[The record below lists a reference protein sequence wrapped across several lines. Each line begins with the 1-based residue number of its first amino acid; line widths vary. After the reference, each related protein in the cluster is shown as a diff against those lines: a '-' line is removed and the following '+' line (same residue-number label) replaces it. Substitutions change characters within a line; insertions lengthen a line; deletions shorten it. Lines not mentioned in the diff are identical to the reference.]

1 MTTLTD
7 RERELVEAAQ
17 VTFYNLNPESSYAR
31 RLLKALRAYDPPK
44 RKYTMPTWEEFSK
57 KKHPLENRI
66 DAQIANVMCFDVP
79 DGSPIVVHEIQY
91 NAIREALSTEE
102 T

>member
-1 MTTLTD
+1 M
-7 RERELVEAAQ
+7 
-17 VTFYNLNPESSYAR
+17 
-31 RLLKALRAYDPPK
+31 KALRAYDPPK